1 MRARSA
7 VLRLCAVVSSLL
19 LAACG
24 GGGGGSSALPAAN
37 LAPQPGN
44 GGGSGSGTPASV
56 AFTIQI
62 PSASPSGSK
71 RRPRYVSAGTKSASV
86 TYGSNR
92 QVVDCG
98 TTCSLQLTMMPGTV
112 TFTVALYDASG
123 AGGNVLASGT
133 TTTTIEP
140 GQQNSV
146 NITFAGVVASIA
158 LGFGAGSVAAGTP
171 ATVPVTVTAKDAAGY
186 TIVGSDPYAT
196 PIVLSVDGSGA
207 ASLSTSSVSSPSSA
221 VSLSYNGSASVNAL
235 HVSASVPGTNVAAQS
250 AGLLVQAPVPPAGGV
265 PAHVTTYYY
274 YGIDDMNAS
283 IPASWM
289 AAHADYVEDDGDKV
303 AHATAFKAAGG
314 KYAVS
319 YTDPAYVP
327 YCFAPFS
334 GPQATCQGQVGKL
347 ITDESAW
354 FHGPDGTRTRRYGD
368 AHFGYTEV
376 LNPASP
382 AAQDAYRKTTQAI
395 LANGPVDYFFA
406 DDAGGVYIGSDG
418 TEMTGW
424 FWGFNAPGTEIT
436 TDAAFIAAN
445 KQMLAAAAK
454 PVVLNG
460 STPYTMLPAY
470 NGAWLDSP
478 NVMAQ
483 NFEGCFSDDNGAVA
497 GLHNNRWVFQS
508 NALLATYAHHTKA
521 VCMMYANPTPANR
534 VYEMASWW
542 ITYDEQYSIA
552 APYTSYPLKDGFTV
566 VPEYDIVPRR
576 PLTSPSADVSS
587 MRSASGAYVRE
598 FAACYQ
604 AGAPIGPCA
613 AVVNTSSSA
622 ESMPTLSGRYTSSL
636 VLDDAS
642 AYTGGKANWTG
653 AIPASLAPQTALV
666 LR

>member
-7 VLRLCAVVSSLL
+7 VLRLCVVVSSLL

-24 GGGGGSSALPAAN
+24 GGGGSSAMPAAN

-44 GGGSGSGTPASV
+44 GAGSGAPASV

-62 PSASPSGSK
+62 PSASSSGSK

-86 TYGSNR
+86 TYGTNR
-92 QVVDCG
+92 QVVDCT
-98 TTCSLQLTMMPGTV
+98 TTCSLQMTVLPGTV
-112 TFTVALYDASG
+112 TFNVGLYDAS
-123 AGGNVLASGT
+123 AGGGNLLASGT
-133 TTTTIEP
+133 TTTTIVP

-158 LGFGAGSVAAGTP
+158 LLFGAGSVAAGTP
-171 ATVPVTVTAKDAAGY
+171 ASVPVTVTAKDAAGY
-186 TIVGSDPYAT
+186 TIVGSDPYGT
-196 PIVLSVDGSGA
+196 PIALSVDGSGA

-221 VSLSYNGSASVNAL
+221 VSLNYNGSSNVSAL

-250 AGLLVQAPVPPAGGV
+250 PALAVQAQAPPAGSV
-265 PAHVTTYYY
+265 PTHVTTYYY
-274 YGIDDMNAS
+274 YGINGTNAS

-289 AAHADYVEDDGDKV
+289 AAHADYVEDDGDQV
-303 AHATAFKAAGG
+303 AHASAFKAAGG

-347 ITDESAW
+347 VTDESAW
-354 FHGPDGTRTRRYGD
+354 FHGSDGTRTRRYVD
-368 AHFGYTEV
+368 AHFGYQEV
-376 LNPASP
+376 LNPASA

-395 LANGPVDYFFA
+395 LANGPIDYFFA

-436 TDAAFIAAN
+436 TDADFIVAN
-445 KQMLAAAAK
+445 KKMLAAAAK

-460 STPYTMLPAY
+460 STPYTMLPSY

-497 GLHNNRWVFQS
+497 GPHNNRWVYQS
-508 NALLATYAHHTKA
+508 NALLATYAHRTNA

-542 ITYDEQYSIA
+542 ITYDERYSIA

-566 VPEYDIVPRR
+566 VPEYDVVPRQ
-576 PLTSPSADVSS
+576 PLTSPSGDVSS

-604 AGAPIGPCA
+604 AGAPLGPCA
-613 AVVNTSSSA
+613 AVVNASSST
-622 ESMPTLSGRYTSSL
+622 ESMPILSGRYTSSL

-642 AYTGGKANWTG
+642 EYTGGKANWTG
-653 AIPASLAPQTALV
+653 TIPTSLAPQTALV